1 MRTQR
6 SNKSHGGSTLRA
18 FFPYRYY
25 YYYCYSTIRKLLKV
39 RERDTPAKVFDFLI
53 CSSVPLSTHTH
64 IHTPFYHFLICS
76 PYVLG
81 HRDQV
86 FLFFVLL
93 YSLAQK
99 RNRGDQQLATS
110 FSFTLRWLLFKAKEN
125 ITTRTLMVPRCEEET
140 RRIYTISYVR
150 EHVILFFT
158 YKT

>member
-25 YYYCYSTIRKLLKV
+25 YYYYCYITIRKLLKV
-39 RERDTPAKVFDFLI
+39 TERDTPAKVFDFLI

-64 IHTPFYHFLICS
+64 THTPFYHFLICS

-86 FLFFVLL
+86 FLFFVFFFILWHKKETEEINSLL
-93 YSLAQK
+93 RLSPLHCVGCCSRQK
-99 RNRGDQQLATS
+99 RT
-110 FSFTLRWLLFKAKEN
+110 
-125 ITTRTLMVPRCEEET
+125 
-140 RRIYTISYVR
+140 
-150 EHVILFFT
+150 
-158 YKT
+158 